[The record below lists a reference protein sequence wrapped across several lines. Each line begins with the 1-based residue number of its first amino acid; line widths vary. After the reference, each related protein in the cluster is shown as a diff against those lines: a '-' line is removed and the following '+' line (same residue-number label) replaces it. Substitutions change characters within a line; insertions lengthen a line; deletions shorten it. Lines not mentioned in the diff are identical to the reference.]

1 MKALIYQRVSTQDQ
15 HPENQLAQLR
25 AYADKQGWSVVDVV
39 TDRVSGTKTREERPG
54 LDKVFRL
61 AHRRKFD
68 VLLFWSLDRLSRE
81 GTRQTLEYLTA
92 LESYKVKYHSFTE
105 EYLTSLGP
113 FGDVVVSLLATLAK
127 QERIRISER
136 TKAGLERARAA
147 GKRLGRPR
155 GTRVHRKIRE
165 AKRLRGE
172 GSSYGAIGQVL
183 GVSRQRACQLCQM
196 QP

>member
-39 TDRVSGTKTREERPG
+39 TDTVSGTKGREERLG

-61 AHRRKFD
+61 AHRREFD

-81 GTRQTLEYLTA
+81 GTRQTLEYLTT
-92 LESYKVKYHSFTE
+92 LERYGVEYHSFTE

-147 GKRLGRPR
+147 GKHLGRPR
-155 GTRVHRKIRE
+155 GTRIHRKIE
-165 AKRLRGE
+165 QAKLLRGE